1 MSKKTV
7 WIINHYALTPSQG
20 GLCRHYFFTK
30 KLIEKGYN
38 VRVFTS
44 SAIHNTDI
52 NIIKDDAKC
61 LFKEADADGLTYTY
75 IKSSQYKGNGLG
87 RIKNMLGFAFS
98 IRKIKKAYKKEKP
111 DIIYTSTPDLFTA
124 WQAEILARK
133 MKVPCVVEVRDLWP
147 LSIVEYKNISENNPV
162 IKGLYFLE
170 KLIYKRASALV
181 YTMEGGRQYIIDKKW
196 QNKVNLDKIF
206 NINNGIDTALQ
217 EKQKKEFTIEDEDLN
232 SDKFKVVY
240 TGSIREVN
248 DVGLLV
254 DTAKELYKRNNDK
267 IKFLIYGDGTQK
279 EELEKKCADNN
290 LKNIVFKGRI
300 DKKYIPYILSKADL
314 NIVTVRQTG
323 ISKYGTSWNKLFDYM
338 NAGKPILSTLKVN
351 YDYIEKYKCGMSL
364 ENQTPECVADAI
376 QNFYDMDKNE
386 YNQMCIN
393 AQNGAKDFDFEKLT
407 DKFEQVINYACS
419 CKNKKE
425 GGKTMEFIDLKKQ
438 YKFLKSDI
446 DKGIKKV
453 LKRGDFISGKEVK
466 ELTSSLCEYVGSKYC
481 VTCAN
486 GTDALTIALR
496 CLEVGKGDAVFVP
509 DFTFFATAETPALEG
524 AECIFVDVDERTFNI
539 DPEKLDNA
547 IKRVTKEGK
556 LKPKCVITVD
566 LFGLPANYPEI
577 KKVTEKYSLKIIED
591 GAQGFGGA
599 INGKRAC
606 SFGDI
611 STTSF
616 FPAKPL
622 GCYGDGGAIFTD
634 SEEYYKLASSLAV
647 HGKGSFKYD
656 NVRIGYNSRLDT
668 VQAAVLKVKLEAF
681 KKYELQKRQEIAKMY
696 SEKLNGKFKVP
707 VIPEGFTSSFAQ
719 FTLIAETEEQRKEI
733 IAKLKE
739 QKIPAMIF
747 YPIPM
752 HLQTAFKNTPFKEEE
767 LEISTKL
774 CKTVFSIPMH
784 PYLKKSDVDKI
795 VNAFY
800 NINKKD

>member
-1 MSKKTV
+1 MDKKTV
-7 WIINHYALTPSQG
+7 WLVSHYAMPPHLEVRIKTLMYAKILQERGYKVILITASTI
-20 GLCRHYFFTK
+20 HNNDIN
-30 KLIEKGYN
+30 LIEDKSLYIEKEYEGLK
-38 VRVFTS
+38 F
-44 SAIHNTDI
+44 IHIRCSN
-52 NIIKDDAKC
+52 
-61 LFKEADADGLTYTY
+61 
-75 IKSSQYKGNGLG
+75 YKGSGLK
-87 RIKNMLGFAFS
+87 RIVNLYQFQSRFNNVMKHFEL
-98 IRKIKKAYKKEKP
+98 P
-111 DIIYTSTPDLFTA
+111 DIIVADVNCINYRG
-124 WQAEILARK
+124 ILKFAK
-133 MKVPCVVEVRDLWP
+133 KNKVPFVSEIRDLWP
-147 LSIVEYKNISENNPV
+147 LSIVEYKNISEKNPI
-162 IKGLYFLE
+162 IKYLYLQE
-170 KLIYKRASALV
+170 KRMYKLSDALIFS
-181 YTMEGGRQYIIDKKW
+181 MEGGRQYIIDKKW

-217 EKQKKEFTIEDEDLN
+217 EKQKKEFTVEDEDLS

-240 TGSIREVN
+240 TGSIREANSV
-248 DVGLLV
+248 
-254 DTAKELYKRNNDK
+254 DK
-267 IKFLIYGDGTQK
+267 IVKAAEILKNQKDIQFLIYGDGDLK
-279 EELEKKCADNN
+279 KELEEYC
-290 LKNIVFKGRI
+290 LKNKLENIKFKGRV
-300 DKKYIPYILSKADL
+300 KKEYLPFI
-314 NIVTVRQTG
+314 
-323 ISKYGTSWNKLFDYM
+323 ISKCSLCILTYKNVQAWKYGGSQNKLFDYM
-338 NAGKPILSTLKVN
+338 ISGKPVVSNIKMN
-351 YDYIEKYKCGMSL
+351 YSLIERYKCGIEIGSD
-364 ENQTPECVADAI
+364 NPEDI
-376 QNFYDMDKNE
+376 SKSIKQIYELPKEE

-719 FTLIAETEEQRKEI
+719 FTLIAETEEQRNDI

-739 QKIPAMIF
+739 HKIPAMIY

-767 LEISTKL
+767 LEVSTKL